1 MSRHFAG
8 NNGTIDGQG
17 SVWWE
22 QFDAHALNYSRPHL
36 IEFVSSSDVVISN
49 LTILNAPAW
58 SIHPAYC
65 RYFFQYILVLVSLS
79 LKFMDSRYDWY
90 LVDISELFN
99 ILQ

>member
-1 MSRHFAG
+1 MLMSRHFAG

-36 IEFVSSSDVVISN
+36 IEFINSTDVVISN

-65 RYFFQYILVLVSLS
+65 RYFFSVYPSHGVPLVKTFGLS
-79 LKFMDSRYDWY
+79 M
-90 LVDISELFN
+90 I
-99 ILQ
+99 